1 MGRAQMDR
9 PIGRIAW
16 IVGLT
21 FALCAL
27 AAGSLDPDRWSG
39 GAQALLLI
47 IAGATVL
54 MNAEVVLAGFGPRR
68 TVADGHRGAS
78 RMRTAG

>member
-39 GAQALLLI
+39 GTQAFMLI

-54 MNAEVVLAGFGPRR
+54 MNAEAVLAGFGPRR
-68 TVADGHRGAS
+68 TVAHGHRGDS
-78 RMRTAG
+78 RMRPAG